1 MEVQMHV
8 YHCTNPEENPLP
20 FWLTGK
26 NKTTNPSFG
35 DMEAERVEQFKKCP
49 DSFFPEFY
57 SKKK

>member
-1 MEVQMHV
+1 MHV